1 MRVRA
6 ARTLRA
12 TRPPPRVRCRPTA
25 MATLS
30 YHFDTAPARLPS
42 HVRRIAIFGA
52 SGATGSFAVRH
63 ALAAGF
69 HVTAFVRDPQRL
81 SLRHPALRVVKGD
94 VMQPVTL
101 MGVLDGHEAVLC
113 LLGTM
118 PEGPDGRARRQHGV
132 PVCSLGTA
140 NVIAAMRRAGV
151 ARLVVLSSAGV
162 GESRAT
168 GRFGV
173 GRLVHAVQR
182 DVMDDKERQES
193 LVRSS
198 DTRWTILRPARFNR
212 HPASGD
218 IQVGED
224 LRWGLS
230 TVSRDDVAQVLVQLI
245 DDRSSIGKAL
255 TAA

>member
-1 MRVRA
+1 
-6 ARTLRA
+6 
-12 TRPPPRVRCRPTA
+12 

-30 YHFDTAPARLPS
+30 YHFDTAPVRMPA
-42 HVRRIAIFGA
+42 HARRIAIFGA
-52 SGATGSFAVRH
+52 SGATGNFAVRH

-69 HVTAFVRDPQRL
+69 HVTAFVRDPRRL
-81 SLRHPALRVVKGD
+81 PLRHPALRVVQGD
-94 VMQPVTL
+94 VMQPL
-101 MGVLDGHEAVLC
+101 SLLGVLDGHEAVLC

-118 PEGPDGRARRQHGV
+118 PEGAEGRTRRQHGV

-140 NVIAAMRRAGV
+140 NVLAAMRRAGV
-151 ARLVVLSSAGV
+151 KRLVVLSSAGV

-168 GRFGV
+168 GRFGM
-173 GRLVHAVQR
+173 GRLVHAVLR

-198 DTRWTILRPARFNR
+198 DTRWTILRPTRFNA

-218 IQVGED
+218 IEVGED